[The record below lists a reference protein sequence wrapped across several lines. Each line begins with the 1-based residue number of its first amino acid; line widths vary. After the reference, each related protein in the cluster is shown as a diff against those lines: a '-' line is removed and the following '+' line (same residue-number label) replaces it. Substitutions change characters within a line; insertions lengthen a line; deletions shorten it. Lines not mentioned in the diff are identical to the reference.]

1 MPVTEISCMGVKP
14 NVDIMDESTP
24 EGQVLP
30 RAWKTVTAA
39 PGGPH
44 KVYWSLQVEDP
55 SKVWTFFEWDSV
67 DDHEKFAKS

>member
-1 MPVTEISCMGVKP
+1 
-14 NVDIMDESTP
+14 MDESTP
-24 EGQVLP
+24 EGQVFP
-30 RAWKTVTAA
+30 RAWNTVTAA

-44 KVYWSLQVEDP
+44 KVYWGLQVEDP